1 MGSGI
6 GQERI
11 DVYTKLFL
19 EDDSGDWSSRKSSVA
34 PNGILVCGRY
44 IFSKYQVDMSGLGA
58 AECLPSIA
66 GDSFLG
72 RHLGQPGACHAIFC
86 LQARQARL
94 NPHPLLCLFS
104 RSTRA
109 RTISTM
115 DLGVRGPGYS
125 IFHPSQK
132 NTPSQEPPSPVL
144 ACHLRALSFG
154 FFLPTSVT
162 SRSAGETSRCNRRI
176 WMMFLP
182 KRRRR
187 EEWNASGSSNLSKGV
202 ETMFHHVPQNASLR
216 AVK

>member
-1 MGSGI
+1 MWKI
-6 GQERI
+6 
-11 DVYTKLFL
+11 
-19 EDDSGDWSSRKSSVA
+19 
-34 PNGILVCGRY
+34 Y

-72 RHLGQPGACHAIFC
+72 QPGACHAIFC

-94 NPHPLLCLFS
+94 NPHPLMCLFS
-104 RSTRA
+104 QSTRA

-144 ACHLRALSFG
+144 ACRLRALSFG

-187 EEWNASGSSNLSKGV
+187 EEWNASGSSTCS
-202 ETMFHHVPQNASLR
+202 TMSHKTHHPGSEVT
-216 AVK
+216 